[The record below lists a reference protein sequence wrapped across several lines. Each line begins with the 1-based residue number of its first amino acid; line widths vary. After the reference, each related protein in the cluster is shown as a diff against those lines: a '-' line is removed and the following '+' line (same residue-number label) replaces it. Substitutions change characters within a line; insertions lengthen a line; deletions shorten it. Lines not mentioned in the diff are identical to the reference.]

1 MNRKVKI
8 SLILIGK
15 SHYNYNKSKELNNE
29 EILSMI
35 ENQIVKQF
43 GERPLFVVDR
53 ESITFDANSYPKFY
67 AAGWFTSDDP
77 ITDTS
82 GIASELVIVA
92 HGEDMKTA
100 RTSLMNAVPSIHWDN
115 FAKNIH
121 L

>member
-15 SHYNYNKSKELNNE
+15 SRFNYNKSKESNNE

-35 ENQIVKQF
+35 ENQVVEQF

-53 ESITFDANSYPKFY
+53 ESVALDINSYPKFY
-67 AAGWFTSDDP
+67 AAGWFISDDP

-82 GIASELVIVA
+82 GVASELIVIA
-92 HGEDMKTA
+92 HGENMKTA
-100 RTSLMNAVPSIHWDN
+100 RASLMDAVSSIQWDN